1 MNETPIMFSGLEAQ
15 GEMNRMEELFGGPEQ
30 IYRGEPGGRGYY
42 GTPRVFAEHEVESPG
57 RADPERERVLDP
69 DITPR

>member
-15 GEMNRMEELFGGPEQ
+15 GEMNRMEELFGGPER
-30 IYRGEPGGRGYY
+30 ICRDEPRGRGYY
-42 GTPRVFAEHEVESPG
+42 GMPRVFADHEVEGPG
-57 RADPERERVLDP
+57 RADLERERVLEP